1 VTKSIVWPIPAE
13 HIEELLRIKH
23 KLENPCSIWAAG
35 FDNVGLQV
43 CMVAELEDSD
53 AERVLANDESM
64 HEFEEADF
72 IQ

>member
-1 VTKSIVWPIPAE
+1 MSKSIVWPIPAE

-43 CMVAELEDSD
+43 CMVAEMEDED
-53 AERVLANDESM
+53 AARVLEMDNSM
-64 HEFEEADF
+64 HEFEETDF